1 MSKPRSFLNPLI
13 EIYQENERKANKK
26 NMVLNP
32 LIKYNKL
39 KRFSAYVHDT
49 IRDGVEKEFPRIDC
63 LFNGDI
69 YTRRDMWEKMDAIAD
84 CASLVELRKY
94 ETGEIVIHNANY
106 CHNPIVCPVCADR
119 VSKRRRAIFD
129 EPIKRAVRRF
139 GVDPCSGDWKSHY
152 PRGYTGV
159 YLATAT
165 IENGP
170 DLKSRIDLLHD
181 SIRQMIRKGQKRGS
195 GRGNG
200 EWSKVRA
207 AIGNTE
213 TKIGSGSNEWHVHCH
228 FLIFTDEPIDIRI
241 NEGEYI
247 VERFG
252 EKQSVSKWNYE
263 WFNSTG
269 GTAINFD
276 VRPIQHK
283 KFIHGVECATFEE
296 SVSRQSQEV
305 IKYST
310 CLSGKKGTGTLSP
323 AQYVELIQRRGNRRL
338 FNTYG
343 VLRCDKRNPGSLIT
357 ISERELRRLEYVE
370 GIDKKCYEVLSSLW
384 QHGGSYSEM
393 SKQDGALFSS
403 SDDMKTQWIN
413 IRRRAFL
420 AQTAKYQGEYR
431 RERNGLFKNRILFND
446 KSTFEN
452 LLDTCRDMF
461 RRKVSTLWQKY
472 GDSTFLP
479 EFLTDFNSDGL
490 AGFKAEYLKLSF

>member
-1 MSKPRSFLNPLI
+1 
-13 EIYQENERKANKK
+13 
-26 NMVLNP
+26 MVLSP

-39 KRFSAYVHDT
+39 KRFASYVHDT

-94 ETGEIVIHNANY
+94 DTGEIVIHNANF

-152 PRGYTGV
+152 PRAYTGV

-181 SIRQMIRKGQKRGS
+181 SIRRMVRKGQKRGKV
-195 GRGNG
+195 RGTG

-213 TKIGSGSNEWHVHCH
+213 TKIGSGSKEWHVHCH
-228 FLIFTDEPIDIRI
+228 FLLFTDDPIDIRI
-241 NEGEYI
+241 TDGKCI
-247 VERFG
+247 VERHG
-252 EKQSVSKWNYE
+252 EKKSVSKWNYE
-263 WFNSTG
+263 WFESTN

-276 VRPIQHK
+276 VRPVQYK
-283 KFIHGVECATFEE
+283 RFVNDVECKTFEE

-310 CLSGKKGTGTLSP
+310 CLSGKKGTGTLRP
-323 AQYVELIQRRGNRRL
+323 EQYVELIQRRGNRRL

-343 VLRCDKRNPGSLIT
+343 VLRCDKRNPESLIT

-370 GIDKKCYEVLSSLW
+370 ELDKKCYEVFASLW
-384 QHGGSYSEM
+384 QRGGSYGELVAR
-393 SKQDGALFSS
+393 DGALFSM
-403 SDDMKTQWIN
+403 SDDMKPKWVN

-420 AQTAKYQGEYR
+420 PKTAKYQGEYR
-431 RERNGLFKNRILFND
+431 KERNGLFKDRCLHND
-446 KSTFEN
+446 KSIFED
-452 LLDTCRDMF
+452 LLNTCRDVF
-461 RRKVSTLWQKY
+461 RNKVSELWNKY
-472 GDSTFLP
+472 GDGNFIP
-479 EFLTDFNSDGL
+479 EFLTDFNSSGL
-490 AGFKAEYLKLSF
+490 SGFKEKYLQLSF